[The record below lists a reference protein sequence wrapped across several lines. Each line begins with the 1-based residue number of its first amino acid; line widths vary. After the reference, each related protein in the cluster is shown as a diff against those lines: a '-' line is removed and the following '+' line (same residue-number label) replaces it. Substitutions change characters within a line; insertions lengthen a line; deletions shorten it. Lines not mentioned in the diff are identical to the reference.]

1 MLKQI
6 LFFAIISLSIFFF
19 VSGIYL
25 SNSKTNDTVD
35 FLSSTYSSQ
44 KEPLIRY
51 LSDTQEVRSTNSQSF
66 FKKIDEKG
74 TYLTKISQISNN
86 EYVSLAV
93 KGNQYFL
100 YFLDEEGS
108 IRKEIFI
115 ESGQVHINDFV
126 FFNNTFTFVG
136 QKNGKPYILN
146 ISKTGETNWSL
157 VINYQGALNTIK
169 NTSGSYVVGGWIIEN
184 TNSQAYISEVNLS
197 GKKVWE
203 NTYGRDGEER
213 IVDLVIDNNRIIT
226 VGTSNSNPQK
236 QNDLLILVYSREG
249 ILLFF
254 DEYGY
259 TTFHE
264 NPNSIV
270 QDNEG
275 NIYIGGYISTINEKE
290 WKGFIMKISK
300 EIMQRDT
307 LKVEYFETLAIKSL
321 SRVEEIKVYNNQIYL
336 MGVCVDNWPNYD
348 LFLRIINPNGVLIEQ
363 KIYGTND
370 QESIYSFEILP
381 AGEILGTGQVKDS
394 NNQIYPLIIKTDSS
408 YAIPQKEKP

>member
-25 SNSKTNDTVD
+25 TNSKTNDTVD
-35 FLSSTYSSQ
+35 FLSSTYVSQ
-44 KEPLIRY
+44 EEPLIRY
-51 LSDTQEVRSTNSQSF
+51 LSDTQELRSTNSQSF

-86 EYVSLAV
+86 EYVSIAV

-115 ESGQVHINDFV
+115 ESGQVRINDFV

-157 VINYQGALNTIK
+157 VINYQGALSTIK
-169 NTSGSYVVGGWIIEN
+169 NTSGSYVVGGWVIEN

-197 GKKVWE
+197 GKKIWE
-203 NTYGRDGEER
+203 NTYGRDREER

-249 ILLFF
+249 ILLFS

-275 NIYIGGYISTINEKE
+275 NIYIGGYITTLNELE

-300 EIMQRDT
+300 DLEQKDT
-307 LKVEYFETLAIKSL
+307 LEVEYFETLAIKSL
-321 SRVEEIKVYNNQIYL
+321 SRVEELKVYNNQIYL

-363 KIYGTND
+363 KIYGTNE
-370 QESIYSFEILP
+370 QELIYSFEILP

-394 NNQIYPLIIKTDSS
+394 NNEIYPLIIKTDSS
-408 YAIPQKEKP
+408 YSIRQKEKP